1 MFIKLMYS
9 MYSLYV
15 NCIGK
20 DVYYILSRFVE
31 NYTYPTCF
39 FSTL

>member
-1 MFIKLMYS
+1 MFMKLMYS

-20 DVYYILSRFVE
+20 DVYSILSRFVE
-31 NYTYPTCF
+31 NYTYPTYF